1 MKLSGTASL
10 SAPPQRVWDAL
21 NDPAVQARTIPGC
34 EQLEAV
40 GPDEYRLTVSA
51 GVASIKGLYVGQ
63 VRLSDKDE
71 PTSYVLHASG
81 SGGPG
86 TVSAECTVRLAP
98 DGEGTALSY
107 DADAVV
113 GGVIAGVGQRVLA
126 GVAKKMAGQFFAA
139 VDSELQGVEAGQPQ
153 RPADF
158 HDRPGEDWGRA
169 DDPSVAASQPYPG
182 RGRRSWGERTIA
194 VDVRPFLVG
203 GVAGAAIAL
212 AGVLVGSRL
221 GRRR

>member
-10 SAPPQRVWDAL
+10 SAPPERVWEAL
-21 NDPAVQARTIPGC
+21 NDPAVLARTIPGC
-34 EQLEAV
+34 EALNEA
-40 GPDEYRLTVSA
+40 GADEYTMTVSA
-51 GVASIKGLYVGQ
+51 GVASIKGSYLGK
-63 VRLSDKDE
+63 VRLTDKNE

-86 TVSAECTVRLAP
+86 TVSAECLVRLDA
-98 DGEGTALSY
+98 DGDGTALSY

-126 GVAKKMAGQFFAA
+126 GVAKKMAGQFFSA
-139 VDSELQGVEAGQPQ
+139 VDAELRGVASLAEGAQAQPEWRYGSYGDRAEVQ
-153 RPADF
+153 PSRPWV
-158 HDRPGEDWGRA
+158 DRNIP
-169 DDPSVAASQPYPG
+169 
-182 RGRRSWGERTIA
+182 

-221 GRRR
+221 GRSNRL

>member
-10 SAPPQRVWDAL
+10 SAPPQRVWEAL
-21 NDPAVQARTIPGC
+21 NDPAVLARTIPGC
-34 EQLEAV
+34 EQLSAT
-40 GPDEYRLTVSA
+40 GPDDYRITVSA
-51 GVASIKGLYVGQ
+51 GVASIKGVYQGT
-63 VRLSDKDE
+63 VRLSDKTE

-86 TVSAECTVRLAP
+86 TVSAECVVRLAP
-98 DGEGTALSY
+98 DGDGTTLSY
-107 DADAVV
+107 DADAVI

-126 GVAKKMAGQFFAA
+126 GVAKRMAGQFFGA
-139 VDSELQGVEAGQPQ
+139 VDDELTGAAAPLQSIEAFDGAP
-153 RPADF
+153 
-158 HDRPGEDWGRA
+158 
-169 DDPSVAASQPYPG
+169 
-182 RGRRSWGERTIA
+182 RRSFGDRNIA

-221 GRRR
+221 GSRR

>member
-10 SAPPQRVWDAL
+10 SAPPARVWAAL
-21 NDPAVQARTIPGC
+21 NDPAVLARTIPGC
-34 EQLEAV
+34 EQLRET
-40 GPDEYRLTVSA
+40 GPDEYKMTVSA
-51 GVASIKGLYVGQ
+51 GVASIKGTYLGQ
-63 VRLSDKDE
+63 VRLADKNE

-86 TVSAECTVRLAP
+86 TVSAECFVTLRA
-98 DGEGTALSY
+98 DG
-107 DADAVV
+107 DAATTLTYVAEAVI

-126 GVAKKMAGQFFAA
+126 GVAKKMAGQFFVNVDAELSGAA
-139 VDSELQGVEAGQPQ
+139 VEV
-153 RPADF
+153 
-158 HDRPGEDWGRA
+158 
-169 DDPSVAASQPYPG
+169 VA
-182 RGRRSWGERTIA
+182 RGRSQARLTSMDQPETYDGRHHRPWGDRNIP

-221 GRRR
+221 GRGR